1 MMKPY
6 TTLLRY
12 LRERHIEYH
21 CQNYLTL
28 EGNALFDVVTLIY
41 CDFWILPPAD
51 RTELLRRIRHVLET
65 ELISTGTG
73 YTPESETICA
83 VARME

>member
-41 CDFWILPPAD
+41 CDFGILPPSGLDGIAAAHSP
-51 RTELLRRIRHVLET
+51 RIGNGTDFCRHRLH
-65 ELISTGTG
+65 TGK
-73 YTPESETICA
+73 
-83 VARME
+83 